1 MIAQLK
7 ARIVSLQT
15 TPKLVPV
22 QSVQLEFNRTNE
34 QTIHPVPSTSGG
46 QGQQMNQKRSFWK
59 SKVNPESEIK
69 PDLEQEFSFAF
80 DHRQNEPVQNEPTR
94 QYVQYQQMPPTP
106 PNFNTLNNAAYED
119 QTPFSAIFQ
128 IKPKEPS
135 TFAGKME
142 EDVVSW
148 LNQVNSFFNMI
159 PQINDIQ
166 KCCYVGSCLRG
177 AA

>member
-34 QTIHPVPSTSGG
+34 QTIHPVPSTSGE

-69 PDLEQEFSFAF
+69 PDPEQEISFTF
-80 DHRQNEPVQNEPTR
+80 YQQLNEPIVPKPTR
-94 QYVQYQQMPPTP
+94 QHVPYQQMPPTP
-106 PNFNTLNNAAYED
+106 PNFNTLNNAVYEE
-119 QTPFSAIFQ
+119 QKPFNAIFQ

-135 TFAGKME
+135 TFTGMME

-148 LNQVNSFFNMI
+148 LN
-159 PQINDIQ
+159 
-166 KCCYVGSCLRG
+166 
-177 AA
+177 